1 MPPSLENIN
10 IPSQDS
16 IYFSYFN
23 ILWLWSSN
31 KIIIDRC
38 VFPNEENRNRANL
51 RLAVLEETK
60 ENKIVSNVNCVV
72 AYKTIIIV

>member
-1 MPPSLENIN
+1 M
-10 IPSQDS
+10 
-16 IYFSYFN
+16 
-23 ILWLWSSN
+23 
-31 KIIIDRC
+31 
-38 VFPNEENRNRANL
+38 FPNEENRNRANL